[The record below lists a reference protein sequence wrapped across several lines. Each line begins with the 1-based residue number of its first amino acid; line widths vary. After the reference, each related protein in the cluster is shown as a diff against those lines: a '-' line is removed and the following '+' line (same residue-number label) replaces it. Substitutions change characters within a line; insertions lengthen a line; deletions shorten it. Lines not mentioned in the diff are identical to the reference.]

1 MQIVTLNRHV
11 KTAGRRATSDL
22 TRDLR
27 LNLVE
32 SGWPVEAASAVTVV
46 YTELNGFS
54 VKIAGQH
61 KQTAETLEYGN
72 EGIRPTAAIRKYFND
87 HVSLGEFYQKALESA
102 LGIKI

>member
-1 MQIVTLNRHV
+1 MNLSKHV
-11 KTAGRRATSDL
+11 KSASRKTTETL

-54 VKIAGQH
+54 VKITGQH

-87 HVSLGEFYQKALESA
+87 HVSLGEFYQKALENA